1 MQESAWVAIATFQL
15 KAAAHPAFCG
25 AFERGSEGAQ
35 RIARSNRLGLRGLVF
50 LKKKK
55 EKKELAVAGFRSV
68 R

>member
-1 MQESAWVAIATFQL
+1 MAIATFQL